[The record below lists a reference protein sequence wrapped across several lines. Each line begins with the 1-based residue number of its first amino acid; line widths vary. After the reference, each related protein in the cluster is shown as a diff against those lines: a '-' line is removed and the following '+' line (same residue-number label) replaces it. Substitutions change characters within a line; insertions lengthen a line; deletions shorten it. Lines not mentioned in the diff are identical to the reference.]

1 MREIRRKNKLVLI
14 LFIVFGVI
22 ISLFLLFY
30 IAGKNIN
37 YFHTP
42 SSILYSNTEA
52 DLQPE
57 AGISFRLGGM
67 VKKNSISRSA
77 DGLDIIFVVYDD
89 NAEIKV
95 AYHGILPDL
104 FKEGQG
110 VVAQGM
116 LSENKIFYA
125 TQILAKHNAEYAPHD
140 SIDSENNAIHITNA
154 GTPGMTQ

>member
-14 LFIVFGVI
+14 LFVIFGVI
-22 ISLFLLFY
+22 LLFCLLFY

-42 SSILYSNTEA
+42 SSILYSNTGE

-57 AGISFRLGGM
+57 TGTSFRLGGM

-95 AYHGILPDL
+95 AYHGIVPDL

-140 SIDSENNAIHITNA
+140 SIDSKNNEIHITNA
-154 GTPGMTQ
+154 DIPGMKQ